1 MPSFQYKAR
10 GQRGD
15 AIEGVIE
22 AASTDLAATRL
33 IEGGLTPVYIT
44 AEKEKI
50 GIGTDLAD
58 IFPPKVTLIDMV
70 QFSRQ
75 MHSLLKAG
83 VPILSALTG
92 LANNVHN
99 RTLAKTLT
107 GVIENLEA
115 GRDFSSSLSQ
125 YPDIFSVFYVSL
137 VRVGETS
144 GRLEEVF
151 QQLAAYLD
159 REKKTRDQIK
169 SAMRYPG
176 VVIAAILV
184 AVVVI
189 NIFVVPAFSA
199 MFAQYG
205 AELPLP
211 TRILIGMS
219 NLTVNHWQELLAGSV
234 VLIGGIRVYV
244 RGDAGRYKWH
254 KLRLH
259 LPVVGKVLYQA
270 TLARFARLFALVQ
283 RSGIPIVTGLTVVAH
298 ALDNDFIEERVL
310 AMRDGIERGDSLSNT
325 AAGTGIFD
333 HLVLQMLQVG
343 EQSGS
348 ADELLQ
354 EIADYYDS
362 EVEYS
367 IEKLSSAIEPVLTV
381 VLAAIVFL
389 LATGIFLPMWDLA
402 KVALHQ
408 G

>member
-1 MPSFQYKAR
+1 MPAFKYKAR

-33 IEGGLTPVYIT
+33 IEGGLTPIDIKTV
-44 AEKEKI
+44 EEKI
-50 GIGTDLAD
+50 GMSTDLAD
-58 IFPPKVTLIDMV
+58 LFPPSITLIDLI

-92 LANNVHN
+92 LAANISN
-99 RTLAKTLT
+99 RTLAKTLA
-107 GVIENLEA
+107 GVIESLEA

-125 YPDIFSVFYVSL
+125 YPEVFSVFYVSL

-151 QQLAAYLD
+151 RQLAGYLD
-159 REKKTRDQIK
+159 REKKTRDHIK
-169 SAMRYPG
+169 SAMRYPS
-176 VVIAAILV
+176 VVMGAILV

-199 MFAQYG
+199 MFDQYG

-219 NLTVNHWQELLAGSV
+219 DLTVNHWQSL
-234 VLIGGIRVYV
+234 LIGFVALVIGIRMYV
-244 RGDAGRYKWH
+244 RSDTGRYKWH
-254 KLRLH
+254 KLRLR

-270 TLARFARLFALVQ
+270 TLARFTRLFALVQ
-283 RSGIPIVTGLTVVAH
+283 RSGIPIVTGLTVVAK

-310 AMRDGIERGDSLSNT
+310 TMRDGIERGESLSNT
-325 AAGTGIFD
+325 AASTGVFD

-343 EQSGS
+343 EESGTT
-348 ADELLQ
+348 DELLQ
-354 EIADYYDS
+354 EIADYYDD

-367 IEKLSSAIEPVLTV
+367 IQKLSSAIEPILTV
-381 VLAAIVFL
+381 ALAAIVFL

-402 KVALHQ
+402 NVALH
-408 G
+408 

>member
-1 MPSFQYKAR
+1 MPAFQYKAR

-22 AASTDLAATRL
+22 AASTDMAATRL
-33 IEGGLTPVYIT
+33 IEGGLTPIDIRAVE
-44 AEKEKI
+44 EKV
-50 GIGTDLAD
+50 GMSTDLAD
-58 IFPPKVTLIDMV
+58 IFPPKVTLVDLV

-75 MHSLLKAG
+75 MYSLLKAG

-92 LANNVHN
+92 LAANVRN
-99 RTLAKTLT
+99 RTLAKTLA
-107 GVIENLEA
+107 GVIESLEA
-115 GRDFSSSLSQ
+115 GRDFSSSLAQ
-125 YPDIFSVFYVSL
+125 YPDVFSVFYVSL

-151 QQLAAYLD
+151 RQLAAYLD

-169 SAMRYPG
+169 SAMRYPS
-176 VVIAAILV
+176 VVLGAILV

-189 NIFVVPAFSA
+189 NVFVIPAFSA

-219 NLTVNHWQELLAGSV
+219 DLTIYHWQELLAGGV
-234 VLIGGIRVYV
+234 IVIGGIRLYV
-244 RGDAGRYKWH
+244 RSDIGRYKWH
-254 KLRLH
+254 KLRLR

-270 TLARFARLFALVQ
+270 TLARFTRLLALVQ
-283 RSGIPIVTGLTVVAH
+283 RSGIPIVTGLTVVAR

-310 AMRDGIERGDSLSNT
+310 TMRDGIERGESLSNT
-325 AAGTGIFD
+325 AASTGVFD

-343 EQSGS
+343 EESG
-348 ADELLQ
+348 ATDELLQ
-354 EIADYYDS
+354 DIADYYDD
-362 EVEYS
+362 EVDYS
-367 IEKLSSAIEPVLTV
+367 IQKLSSAIEPVLTV

-402 KVALHQ
+402 SVALH
-408 G
+408 

>member
-1 MPSFQYKAR
+1 MPAFQYKAR

-33 IEGGLTPVYIT
+33 IEGGLTPIDIRTVE
-44 AEKEKI
+44 EKV
-50 GIGTDLAD
+50 GMSTDLAD

-92 LANNVHN
+92 LATNVRN
-99 RTLAKTLT
+99 RTLGKTLA
-107 GVIENLEA
+107 GVIESLEA

-125 YPDIFSVFYVSL
+125 YPDVFSVFYVSL

-151 QQLAAYLD
+151 RQLAAYLD

-169 SAMRYPG
+169 SAMRYPS
-176 VVIAAILV
+176 VVIGAILI

-189 NIFVVPAFSA
+189 NVFVVPAFSA

-219 NLTVNHWQELLAGSV
+219 DLTINHWQELLAGSV
-234 VLIGGIRVYV
+234 ALFGGIRMYV
-244 RGDAGRYKWH
+244 RGDTGRYKWH
-254 KLRLH
+254 KLRLR

-270 TLARFARLFALVQ
+270 TLARFTRLFALVQ
-283 RSGIPIVTGLTVVAH
+283 RSGIPIVTGLTVVAR

-310 AMRDGIERGDSLSNT
+310 TMRDGIERGESLSNT
-325 AAGTGIFD
+325 AASTGVFD

-343 EQSGS
+343 EESG
-348 ADELLQ
+348 ATDDLLQ
-354 EIADYYDS
+354 EIADYYDD

-367 IEKLSSAIEPVLTV
+367 IQKLSSAIEPVLTV
-381 VLAAIVFL
+381 VLGGIVFL

-402 KVALHQ
+402 KVALH
-408 G
+408 